1 MSDSKQKPQTFHHD
15 LLSPEKGLSSVWSVW
30 SRSSLGVSLVVF
42 TFILELTQSQ
52 VYNLASSV
60 SVSSIQACGTPLFA
74 QKRILKT
81 KCWVIQNPCHRL
93 FQPEGQISDF
103 VGQEAWPL
111 SLKRNGRGIKDP
123 PDVLSELQGS
133 LGIILA
139 FLRIWVCLRLFI
151 NTAWLNHCMTGI
163 LGTWSGYCSLGPL
176 SAPASVTEKHFLG
189 KFLLDLLL
197 SSEIQ
202 NQIDLDMNGWLYL
215 RWYGAGREDLDSC
228 PSSAP
233 VSSWTNYFFLRLS
246 FGCRVKTRWP
256 SVPP

>member
-30 SRSSLGVSLVVF
+30 SWSWLGVSLVVF
-42 TFILELTQSQ
+42 TFILELTQPQ

-60 SVSSIQACGTPLFA
+60 SVSSIQACGTSLFA

-93 FQPEGQISDF
+93 FQPEGQIYDF

-163 LGTWSGYCSLGPL
+163 LGTWSGYCSLEPL

-202 NQIDLDMNGWLYL
+202 EPNRFGHEWLIVPQVVWCWEGRPGFLSQLCPCIILDQLLLSQAQFWL
-215 RWYGAGREDLDSC
+215 SC
-228 PSSAP
+228 Q
-233 VSSWTNYFFLRLS
+233 N
-246 FGCRVKTRWP
+246 
-256 SVPP
+256 